1 MSFSAFKLVCRED
14 LLLDEIER
22 QRRLCWSV
30 FSVETAGGA
39 TPLSHSPALKKQVC
53 IASHRI
59 TALLLLLLLL
69 LLRLRQLLEYLSSI
83 LARPLVFV
91 GC

>member
-69 LLRLRQLLEYLSSI
+69 RLRQLLEYLSSI